1 LINEKHG
8 QGTHSTKLSAEKS
21 SEKYSKGPKIY
32 LPQIVCPRPKVWD
45 FDEKRLHW
53 ASVVRGHQDLVPLLR
68 NELLFRGSV
77 DFVNA
82 DVSGLGTFKHLG
94 KTESCVRLMDLFNP
108 SR

>member
-1 LINEKHG
+1 MYCHAHKTATLTPI
-8 QGTHSTKLSAEKS
+8 QQTV
-21 SEKYSKGPKIY
+21 P
-32 LPQIVCPRPKVWD
+32 PQILRYPDIP
-45 FDEKRLHW
+45 
-53 ASVVRGHQDLVPLLR
+53 GQDLDPLLR